1 MKKISEY
8 KPEGMI
14 ELLPALRKDYKR
26 KNKSGGRYVPVGYI
40 GAGIKWNGKSP
51 WERGIETIHDISI
64 RLVPSE
70 GQLDLALNIYNGRHN
85 GEVK

>member
-14 ELLPALRKDYKR
+14 ELLPALRENYR
-26 KNKSGGRYVPVGYI
+26 KNPAGGRYVPVGYI
-40 GAGIKWNGKSP
+40 GAGIRNSVSAP
-51 WERGIETIHDISI
+51 WERGIESLHDISI

-70 GQLDLALNIYNGRHN
+70 GQLDLALNLYEGRHN